1 MLRLIISLRQ
11 KLPIGGVVF
20 FYLVAFGV
28 AGLPAQLPLRVSA
41 SSPMWQKY
49 TYRGPVGS
57 RPYFVYT
64 PESYQV
70 GTAVPLI
77 VMLHGCT
84 QTAVDFATSTRMNQ
98 LADQYKFI
106 VVYPQQTSVYSQNLC
121 WNWFRSSNQ
130 SRDRGEPAI
139 IAGIVQA
146 VELNTSQWTID
157 TNRVYVAGFSAGAA
171 MAVILGA
178 TYPDLFAAI
187 GVHSGVEYQAAT
199 STINSLK
206 VMSQGGPDPQQQG
219 QAAFDAMGT
228 AARVIPTI
236 VFQGTSDLIVNP
248 VNGNQVVQQWMQTD
262 HLASN
267 DTYTADFGNPSSSG
281 SGQVPGGY
289 SYTVSRWNDDWGNE
303 LQEYWRVDGMGHAWS
318 GGSPGSSYTDPSG
331 PNASLAMYQF
341 FMGHPMSVHVVR
353 KFISRWYLRTL
364 GERLLDILTRLS

>member
-1 MLRLIISLRQ
+1 MRRKFLVRV
-11 KLPIGGVVF
+11 VVF
-20 FYLVAFGV
+20 FCLVAFGINGFLV
-28 AGLPAQLPLRVSA
+28 LLPSRVSA
-41 SSPMWQKY
+41 INPMWQKY

-64 PESYQV
+64 PENYQV

-121 WNWFRSSNQ
+121 WNWFKSANQ
-130 SRDRGEPAI
+130 SRDQGEPAI

-146 VELNTSQWTID
+146 VEQNTSQWTID
-157 TNRVYVAGFSAGAA
+157 TNRVYVTGFSAGAA

-187 GVHSGVEYQAAT
+187 GVHAGIEYQAAT
-199 STINSLK
+199 SSINSLK
-206 VMSQGGPDPQQQG
+206 VMIQGGPDPQKQG
-219 QAAFDAMGT
+219 KAAFDAMGI

-236 VFQGTSDLIVNP
+236 VFQGASDPIVNP
-248 VNGNQVVQQWMQTD
+248 INGNQVVQQWMQTD

-267 DTYTADFGNPSSSG
+267 DTYTADFGNPSSSWN
-281 SGQVPGGY
+281 GQVPGGY
-289 SYTVSRWNDDWGNE
+289 SYTVSRWNDDQGDE
-303 LQEYWRVDGMGHAWS
+303 VQEFWRVDGLGHAWS

-331 PNASLAMYQF
+331 PDASLAMFQF
-341 FMGHPMSVHVVR
+341 FVGHRMSINMAR
-353 KFISRWYLRTL
+353 KFISKWYLRTL

>member
-1 MLRLIISLRQ
+1 MLRLMISVRR
-11 KLPIGGVVF
+11 KLPVRGVVF
-20 FYLVAFGV
+20 FSLVAFGIV
-28 AGLPAQLPLRVSA
+28 GLLAQLPLRVSA

-49 TYRGPVGS
+49 TYRGRVSS

-98 LADQYKFI
+98 LADQHKFI

-121 WNWFRSSNQ
+121 WNWFKSSNQ
-130 SRDRGEPAI
+130 SRDQGEPAI

-157 TNRVYVAGFSAGAA
+157 TNRVYIAGFSAGAA

-228 AARVIPTI
+228 AAHVIPTI
-236 VFQGTSDLIVNP
+236 VFQGTNDLIVNP
-248 VNGNQVVQQWMQTD
+248 VNGDQVVQQWMQTD

-267 DTYTADFGNPSSSG
+267 DTYTADYGNPSSYG
-281 SGQVPGGY
+281 TEQVPGGY
-289 SYTVSRWNDDWGNE
+289 SYTVSGWNNDQGDVV
-303 LQEYWRVDGMGHAWS
+303 QEYWRVDGMGHAWS
-318 GGSPGSSYTDPSG
+318 GGNPGSSYADPSG
-331 PNASLAMYQF
+331 PDASLAMVQF
-341 FMGHPMSVHVVR
+341 FMGHPMSAHVVR
-353 KFISRWYLRTL
+353 KFITRWYLRML
-364 GERLLDILTRLS
+364 GDRLLDILTRLS

>member
-1 MLRLIISLRQ
+1 MRRKFSVR
-11 KLPIGGVVF
+11 GVMF
-20 FYLVAFGV
+20 FCLVAFGISGFLV
-28 AGLPAQLPLRVSA
+28 LLPSRVSA
-41 SSPMWQKY
+41 INSMWQKY

-64 PESYQV
+64 PENYQV

-84 QTAVDFATSTRMNQ
+84 QTAVEFATSTRMNQ

-121 WNWFRSSNQ
+121 WNWFKSANQ
-130 SRDRGEPAI
+130 SRDQGEPAI

-146 VELNTSQWTID
+146 VEQNISQWTID

-187 GVHSGVEYQAAT
+187 GVHAGVEYQAAT
-199 STINSLK
+199 SSLNSLK
-206 VMSQGGPDPQQQG
+206 VMIQGGPDPQQQG
-219 QAAFDAMGT
+219 KAAFNAMGI

-236 VFQGTSDLIVNP
+236 VFQGASDPIVNP
-248 VNGNQVVQQWMQTD
+248 INGDQVVQQWMQTD

-267 DTYTADFGNPSSSG
+267 DTYTADFGNPSNCLN
-281 SGQVPGGY
+281 GQVPGGY
-289 SYTVSRWNDDWGNE
+289 SYTVSRWNDDQGDE
-303 LQEYWRVDGMGHAWS
+303 VQEYWRVDGMGHAWS

-331 PNASLAMYQF
+331 PDASLAMFQF
-341 FMGHPMSVHVVR
+341 FIGHPMSLR
-353 KFISRWYLRTL
+353 MARNIFSKWYLRTL

>member
-1 MLRLIISLRQ
+1 MRR
-11 KLPIGGVVF
+11 KFPVRGVVLF
-20 FYLVAFGV
+20 CLVAFGISGFLV
-28 AGLPAQLPLRVSA
+28 PLPSRVSA
-41 SSPMWQKY
+41 ISPMWQKF
-49 TYRGPVGS
+49 TYRGPVSS

-64 PESYQV
+64 PVNYQL

-84 QTAVDFATSTRMNQ
+84 QTAVDFANSTRMNQ

-121 WNWFRSSNQ
+121 WNWFKSSNQ
-130 SRDRGEPAI
+130 SRDQGEPAVF
-139 IAGIVQA
+139 AGIVQA
-146 VELNTSQWTID
+146 VEQKTSQWTID
-157 TNRVYVAGFSAGAA
+157 TSRVYVAGFSAGAA

-199 STINSLK
+199 SSINSLK

-228 AARVIPTI
+228 ATRVIPTI
-236 VFQGTSDLIVNP
+236 VFQGTIDSIVNP
-248 VNGNQVVQQWMQTD
+248 INGNQVVQQWMQTD
-262 HLASN
+262 YLASS

-281 SGQVPGGY
+281 SGQIPGGY
-289 SYTVSRWNDDWGNE
+289 SYTVSRWNDGQGDE
-303 LQEYWRVDGMGHAWS
+303 VQEYWRVEGLGHAWS

-331 PNASLAMYQF
+331 PDASLAMFQF
-341 FMGHPMSVHVVR
+341 FMGHPMSIHMAR

-364 GERLLDILTRLS
+364 GDRLLDILTRLS